1 MCRNDTSVATGT
13 VIENK
18 DESAVAKKA
27 EKQENLVRML
37 SFTTGVFLA
46 ATIALAVQGNKSN
59 TAATTA
65 STTASTTAVD
75 APNTQLSNVPDNTP
89 FDIASIFSSE
99 GDNKC
104 AGANPKFDNVDCVH
118 LPGPQAG
125 ANVTKGF
132 VGGMEVD
139 VVPNLN
145 NYWQSSMCPVNVHWH
160 LGTEHYS
167 KGEYDENGNGPDG
180 NIGLAP
186 HSGTAEDYEDGVPG
200 HVTYDEM
207 TDDEIDSRNLAADG
221 HKVRGGFRCHFYD
234 PNQEKFTKPYEW
246 KHCQNMVVGE
256 TYEVHWPHSAAGA
269 CGTVNQYQTPFYDGV
284 FCNLDL
290 ETFSTL
296 GPQDIAS
303 AVGVQAQIYTV
314 VNDES
319 YFYPDLIRGWIVD
332 NVDDMAKDIA
342 YYTGS
347 TTGTSR
353 NNDIC
358 SQYTPITWQVDRK
371 CHMISA
377 SSFDK
382 LCYDMKNQR
391 DDMST
396 DLHAHGSRE
405 LVKDSLVANN
415 QARKLKDTEAE
426 ADNERELTP
435 EQVRHLRTYGH
446 YHSDGDH
453 HHEWF

>member
-1 MCRNDTSVATGT
+1 MVEADNSPSKPNSENPVVLVLGGT
-13 VIENK
+13 TI
-18 DESAVAKKA
+18 A
-27 EKQENLVRML
+27 
-37 SFTTGVFLA
+37 FLI
-46 ATIALAVQGNKSN
+46 ATIVLAVQKNNLSAESSS
-59 TAATTA
+59 AALE
-65 STTASTTAVD
+65 V
-75 APNTQLSNVPDNTP
+75 PMSNVPDNK
-89 FDIASIFSSE
+89 FYDIASIFSL

-104 AGANPKFDNVDCVH
+104 DGTNPKFDNVDCIHV
-118 LPGPQAG
+118 PGPQAG
-125 ANVTKGF
+125 ANVTKGY
-132 VGGMEVD
+132 VGGLETD
-139 VVPNLN
+139 VEPNLK
-145 NYWQSSMCPVNVHWH
+145 NYWQTAMCPVNVHWH

-167 KGEYDENGNGPDG
+167 VGEYDENGNGPHGNVGLEPESGDAESYHDG
-180 NIGLAP
+180 
-186 HSGTAEDYEDGVPG
+186 HTEGVK
-200 HVTYDEM
+200 DFANM
-207 TDDEIDSRNLAADG
+207 TDDEVDSRFLAAED
-221 HKVRGGFRCHFYD
+221 HEVRGGFRCHHYD
-234 PNQEKFTKPYEW
+234 ENDEKFTKPYEW
-246 KHCQNMVVGE
+246 KHCVHMEVGE

-269 CGTVNQYQTPFYDGV
+269 CGTVDQYQTPFYDGV

-303 AVGVQAQIYTV
+303 AVGVQAQIFTI

-332 NVDDMAKDIA
+332 EQENMGQDVA

-358 SQYTPITWQVDRK
+358 SAYTPITWQVDRK

-382 LCYDMKNQR
+382 LCYDMKLQR
-391 DDMST
+391 DDMSK

-415 QARKLKDTEAE
+415 QARQLHEHEPVTGGDES
-426 ADNERELTP
+426 ELTA
-435 EQVRHLRTYGH
+435 EQLRHLRTYGH
-446 YHSDGDH
+446 YHKSSDH
-453 HHEWF
+453 QEWY